1 MQTLEIPTHQ
11 WVPFLDEFS
20 KRHYVQTCTL
30 ELIGRDIG
38 AVAEARSL
46 PLIGV
51 SVDVKGDGCE
61 QIEVSVGDS
70 PQRYVMH
77 AVARPSAIRIARTD
91 SGEDR
96 ALQIASDDG
105 PMTLLRLEPSK
116 PQQVC

>member
-1 MQTLEIPTHQ
+1 MQTVEIPTHQ

-20 KRHYVQTCTL
+20 RRHYGQTCTL

-51 SVDVKGDGCE
+51 SVDVKGDDCE

-70 PQRYVMH
+70 PERYVMH
-77 AVARPSAIRIARTD
+77 AIAHPSSIRVARTD
-91 SGEDR
+91 RGEER
-96 ALQIASDDG
+96 ALQIESDDG
-105 PMTLLRLEPSK
+105 PMTLLRLEPGR
-116 PQQVC
+116 QDVC